1 MSKLTDLIPEEQVN
15 KLNDAATKRNN
26 RNDHVFV
33 KPDTATIIA
42 RACEKYGKEDVE
54 LALIVKNNAEIR
66 RFTSKNIIAALNEG
80 EQNPDDKVH
89 VEFLWNKFKVSK
101 KVGNTNISTEYLYTE
116 SFFIKAFVKS
126 FEQFSASSTNTLAAF
141 ANAHGINIEV
151 TE

>member
-15 KLNDAATKRNN
+15 KLNGAATNRNN
-26 RNDHVFV
+26 RNNHGFV

-151 TE
+151 SE